1 MVPVHSLGD
10 ANITSDSQPILRPIE
25 MHVERLNKH
34 RLANIRQAAKAASL
48 LLAVRKAIPAGVSAS
63 ATSDTIQRYQEA
75 LKLLQDPILAV
86 RAHGLMI
93 LQSIVRA
100 SDFDRALT
108 PAIMDIFLSAIR
120 DDDSFMYLNAIKGL
134 SSLVDGIGAEVMNS
148 ISQAYVEGLD
158 RNLDF
163 KADELDRRLR
173 LGEAL
178 QQSIR
183 RAGAALSGYSK
194 LLDREMFHRQ
204 RLISVSLS
212 WTYCTSLATT
222 FPQPELAYRDS
233 ELVPFHP
240 GNLCGYRVARIA
252 PLVQ

>member
-1 MVPVHSLGD
+1 LHFTGN
-10 ANITSDSQPILRPIE
+10 ANITSDSQPIIKPIE
-25 MHVERLNKH
+25 QHVERLNKH
-34 RLANIRQAAKAASL
+34 RLANIRQAAKVASL
-48 LLAVRKAIPAGVSAS
+48 LLAVRKAMPASGSAS
-63 ATSDTIQRYQEA
+63 TGTDTAQRYQEA

-100 SDFDRALT
+100 PDFDHALI

-134 SSLVDGIGAEVMNS
+134 SSLVDGIGSEVMNS
-148 ISQAYVEGLD
+148 ISQAYVEDLD
-158 RNLDF
+158 RNIDL

-183 RAGAALSGYSK
+183 RAGAALSGYS
-194 LLDREMFHRQ
+194 
-204 RLISVSLS
+204 
-212 WTYCTSLATT
+212 
-222 FPQPELAYRDS
+222 ELFDS
-233 ELVPFHP
+233 T
-240 GNLCGYRVARIA
+240 
-252 PLVQ
+252 